1 MFITKGQIDFYE
13 KNGYLIYPDLI
24 SNEEIRVLTEE
35 IKRLSN
41 EKSEKIIPEKS
52 GAVRTIFAAH
62 QNSEIMKRLIR
73 LPQIVETAKALLQSD
88 VYVHQFKINFKV
100 ALEGEQWEWHQDF
113 LYWNKEDSMPAPR
126 VLTAAVFL
134 DNVDDFN
141 GPMLIIPG
149 SHNEGMIDV
158 ETHMKYAQNGQTKD
172 PLWMSTLTSDLKYK
186 INQAI
191 LSELLKKSQ
200 IVSVKGNAG
209 LVLFFHGN
217 LFHASSQNLSCVD
230 RQSIFISY
238 NSMEN
243 KLEDRE
249 DPRPEF
255 IASRNFTPIVPVSPE
270 ALLEYSK

>member
-24 SNEEIRVLTEE
+24 SNEEIKVLTEE

-158 ETHMKYAQNGQTKD
+158 EAHMKYAQNGQTKD

-186 INQAI
+186 IDQAI

-255 IASRNFTPIVPVSPE
+255 IASRNFTPIVPVSPD
-270 ALLEYSK
+270 ALLEYSR

>member
-1 MFITKGQIDFYE
+1 MFIPKGQIDFYE

-24 SNEEIRVLTEE
+24 SNEEIKVLTEE
-35 IKRLSN
+35 ISRLSN

-158 ETHMKYAQNGQTKD
+158 EAHMKYAQNGQTKD

-200 IVSVKGNAG
+200 ILSVKGNAG

-243 KLEDRE
+243 KLEERE

-255 IASRNFTPIVPVSPE
+255 IASRNFTPIVPVSPD
-270 ALLEYSK
+270 ALLEYSR